1 MTADGGFFEDGAGA
15 PGSWRAHARHRG
27 AAADTTTSAA
37 DHHGLDSSSPAQ
49 LPQISG
55 VAGAEQVTGPG
66 ERSDDGV
73 NRVRGARDGE
83 QLASLP
89 SIFLGDGPH
98 VDVAHRTSEAACRL
112 PSRHV

>member
-1 MTADGGFFEDGAGA
+1 MTADGGFFED
-15 PGSWRAHARHRG
+15 G

-55 VAGAEQVTGPG
+55 VAGVEQVTGPG
-66 ERSDDGV
+66 EQSDDGV

-112 PSRHV
+112 PSRHACATAIGLVRTGEPLS